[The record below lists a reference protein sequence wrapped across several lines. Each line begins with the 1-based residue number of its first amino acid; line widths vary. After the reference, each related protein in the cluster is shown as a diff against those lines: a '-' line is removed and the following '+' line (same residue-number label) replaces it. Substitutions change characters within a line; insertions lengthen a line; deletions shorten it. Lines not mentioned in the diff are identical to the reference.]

1 MKRFRVLIALAVALL
16 LILSVVGWKMAYA
29 PRVGETAG
37 PEEPVRIRVGFF
49 PNITH
54 SQAIIGLRNGDFQ
67 KSLGPN
73 VTIET
78 RVFNAGPSV
87 IEALFAGE
95 LDLSYIGP
103 NPTINGYIKS
113 GGEALR
119 VVAGST
125 SGGAVLVVQ
134 PDFNF
139 TGPRDME
146 GKVFA
151 SPQYG
156 NTQDVALRYYIVNG
170 GLELAEKGGS
180 VKVMP
185 MANPDILTLFLKK
198 EIDGAWVPEPWGARL
213 ILEGN
218 GKLAVDERDL
228 WPGGQFVTSNIIVST
243 RFLKEHPDLV
253 KKWLSAHVDV
263 TRRIRENPAE
273 AQKQMNEEIKR
284 ITGKALG
291 EKVLEQAMGR
301 LEPTWD
307 PIASSL
313 RTSAEQAYRLG
324 FLGKTRPDLSKIYDL
339 RLLNEVLKEKGL
351 PPVRD

>member
-1 MKRFRVLIALAVALL
+1 MTKFRALIAIALVLIFVA
-16 LILSVVGWKMAYA
+16 VGWKVVYSPEAA
-29 PRVGETAG
+29 ETAA
-37 PEEPVRIRVGFF
+37 PEQPAVIRVGYF

-54 SQAIIGLRNGDFQ
+54 SQALIGLRNGDFQ
-67 KSLGPN
+67 KALGPR
-73 VTIET
+73 VKIEAK
-78 RVFNAGPSV
+78 VFNAGPSV

-134 PDFNF
+134 PDFKF
-139 TGPRDME
+139 TGPKDME
-146 GKVFA
+146 GKTFA
-151 SPQYG
+151 SPQFG

-180 VKVMP
+180 VKVVP
-185 MANPDILTLFLKK
+185 MANPDILTLFLKR
-198 EIDGAWVPEPWGARL
+198 EIEGAWVPEPWGARL
-213 ILEGN
+213 TLEGN

-228 WPGGQFVTSNIIVST
+228 WPGGQFVTANIIVST
-243 RFLKEHPDLV
+243 KFLKEHPDLV

-263 TRRIRENPAE
+263 TRWIQGNPVD

-301 LEPTWD
+301 LEATWD
-307 PIASSL
+307 PIAPSL

-324 FLGKTRPDLSKIYDL
+324 FLGKSQPDLSKIYDL
-339 RLLNEVLKEKGL
+339 RLLNEVLEEKGL